1 MRDEPLDRSQNHAE
15 KLGPLG
21 AYSIGIGGIV
31 GGGIFATL
39 GLAANGARGSTMLS
53 FLVGGVVALLTAYSY
68 VQLTLAFPSRG
79 GTVTFIDRAYGKGLL
94 ASSLNTLLLI
104 AYVVVLAVYA
114 NAFGTYG
121 STFFP
126 EPDRA
131 FWQKALMSGSI
142 LLMAFLNLV
151 GPGLVDRSEGFF
163 NVSKLGILVLFVGA
177 GLLSPSF
184 TAERLGP
191 ADWVPVA
198 SIIANGMLVF
208 LSYEGFELIANASER
223 IQNPTRTLPFAYY
236 GSVITA
242 IVLYFGIIVVTLG
255 HLDFARLEHVQQY
268 ALSAAA
274 EVSMGRFGFILL
286 GIGALLATASAL
298 NAGLFGASKIPVIL
312 AEDGEMPLR
321 YDREI
326 WGRKPLGLAMLTL
339 WCLVVAHTANLNALS
354 GAASGAFLLVFTLVN
369 LANVKLAVQTNSRAW
384 ISGLAA
390 LASLAA
396 LFTMLGQM
404 LSVPGQRHDVP
415 FIVGMLALSVVYQL
429 VYRVVRRFL

>member
-1 MRDEPLDRSQNHAE
+1 MKAAEP
-15 KLGPLG
+15 LGPLG

-39 GLAANGARGSTMLS
+39 GLAASGARGATMLS
-53 FLVGGVVALLTAYSY
+53 FLVGGLVALLTAYSY
-68 VQLTLAFPSRG
+68 VRLTLAYPGKG
-79 GTVTFIDRAYGKGLL
+79 GTVTFIDRAYGQGLL

-104 AYVVVLAVYA
+104 AYIIVLAVYA

-126 EPDRA
+126 HPDRE
-131 FWQKALMSGSI
+131 FWQRALMNGCI
-142 LLMAFLNLV
+142 FLMALLNLL
-151 GPGLVDRSEGFF
+151 GPSLVDRTESFF
-163 NVSKLGILVLFVGA
+163 NVSKLGILLVFVGA

-184 TAERLGP
+184 TTARLGP
-191 ADWVPVA
+191 SDWVPVA

-223 IQNPTRTLPFAYY
+223 VQNPEKSLPFAFY
-236 GSVITA
+236 GSVLTA

-255 HLDFARLEHVQQY
+255 HLDFDRLEHVKQY

-274 EVSMGRFGFILL
+274 EVSMGRVGFVLL
-286 GIGALLATASAL
+286 GIGALLATASAI

-312 AEDGEMPLR
+312 AEDGEMPIR

-339 WCLVVAHTANLNALS
+339 WVVVVANLANLSALS
-354 GAASGAFLLVFTLVN
+354 GAASSAFLLVFTLVN
-369 LANVKLAVQTNSRAW
+369 VANVKLAKQTRSHAW
-384 ISGLAA
+384 VSGLAA

-396 LFTMLGQM
+396 LLTMLGQM
-404 LSVPGQRHDVP
+404 LSVPEQRHDVG
-415 FIVGMLALSVVYQL
+415 FIVGMLALAVVYQL
-429 VYRVVRRFL
+429 VYRVLRRFF